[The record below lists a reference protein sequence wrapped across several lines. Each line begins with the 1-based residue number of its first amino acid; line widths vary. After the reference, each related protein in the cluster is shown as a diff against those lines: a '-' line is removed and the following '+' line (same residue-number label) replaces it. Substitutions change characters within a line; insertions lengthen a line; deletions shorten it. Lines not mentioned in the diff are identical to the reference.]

1 MNDNTPRITE
11 IKDTVF
17 RALCQTSPEPPDEE
31 RRTELDKLAQDAVTG
46 VSAQGR
52 LTDEAWTAAAI
63 RYCVVRLRREAERTF
78 AEADA
83 LAAEGRPSSGR

>member
-1 MNDNTPRITE
+1 MNDNKPRIAG

-17 RALCQTSPEPPDEE
+17 QALCETAPEPPDEQ
-31 RRTELDKLAQDAVTG
+31 RRTELDNLAQDAVIS

-63 RYCVVRLRREAERTF
+63 RYCVVRLRREAEHAF

-83 LAAEGRPSSGR
+83 LATEGRPRA